1 MSPFNILERELILM
15 EKIVIDKKNYD
26 KFAFKGPLAIEDYC
40 DFNKINEN
48 QKKIVDDMY
57 IQVRKYHEKQMEM
70 IRERDELVK
79 KLINTMESLGID
91 NFTIYDDGNI
101 TYND

>member
-1 MSPFNILERELILM
+1 MKLRKEQYN
-15 EKIVIDKKNYD
+15 

-40 DFNKINEN
+40 DFNKIDEK

-57 IQVRKYHEKQMEM
+57 TQVRKYHEKQKQM
-70 IRERDELVK
+70 IKERDELVE
-79 KLINTMESLGID
+79 KLINTIETLGID
-91 NFTIYDDGNI
+91 NFTLYEDGNI

>member
-1 MSPFNILERELILM
+1 MNKYLIN
-15 EKIVIDKKNYD
+15 KNNYD

-40 DFNKINEN
+40 DFNKIDEN

-57 IQVRKYHEKQMEM
+57 IQVRRYHEKRKEM
-70 IRERDELVK
+70 IKERDELVN
-79 KLINTMESLGID
+79 KLINTIELLGID

-101 TYND
+101 TYNG